1 MSTVINAALIGAGTV
16 GGGLYRLQETM
27 SEEIEKRVGAKLNIK
42 KVLVRDASKKREG
55 IDPSVMTT
63 DWNEIINDHEIQIV
77 IELMGGTTL
86 ARERILEALEAGK
99 NVVTANKDLIAEHGE
114 EIFEKAQEKGLDVQ
128 FEAAVAGAI
137 PIIRPIMQNM
147 DGDNITE
154 VMGIVNGTTNYI
166 LTKMSEEGLSYEKAL
181 ADATELGYA
190 EADPTADVEG
200 IDAARKVAIISQLIF
215 HTNVTLDDVYKEGI
229 SKITSDDISYAKDF
243 GYVIKLVGTSK
254 MTDGKIEARV
264 HPLLIDEKHPLASV
278 RDSFNAVYVL
288 GDALDAAMFM
298 GRGAG
303 DLPTASAVLGDVI
316 DVMRNIMNNC
326 TNRVPVDYYN
336 NYEIMPIDNVESK
349 FFLKTVVDDKPG
361 VLALI
366 AGDMAEN
373 GVSVKKVVQKNAR
386 DGVADLVFITDTV
399 EENKFMASVKAIK
412 ELDSVKEISS
422 IIRVK

>member
-1 MSTVINAALIGAGTV
+1 MSISTRDKKILLMFSGVAVFAAGYFFG
-16 GGGLYRLQETM
+16 YRPQM
-27 SEEIEKRVGAKLNIK
+27 SKAEEIETASAPLETRLNELLEMAKNK
-42 KVLVRDASKKREG
+42 EFYVEETSKYNQEVSDYVAQFPAEVKEEDG
-55 IDPSVMTT
+55 I
-63 DWNEIINDHEIQIV
+63 
-77 IELMGGTTL
+77 LL
-86 ARERILEALEAGK
+86 ARDMENTLDMEVSNIGISTR
-99 NVVTANKDLIAEHGE
+99 NFIASLDGSTEE
-114 EIFEKAQEKGLDVQ
+114 EIGELVDQTLSEKANEQTQEQID
-128 FEAAVAGAI
+128 EI
-137 PIIRPIMQNM
+137 
-147 DGDNITE
+147 E
-154 VMGIVNGTTNYI
+154 GTD
-166 LTKMSEEGLSYEKAL
+166 TKAEEAL

-200 IDAARKVAIISQLIF
+200 IYAARKVAIISQLIF

-303 DLPTASAVLGDVI
+303 DLPTASAVLGDVL